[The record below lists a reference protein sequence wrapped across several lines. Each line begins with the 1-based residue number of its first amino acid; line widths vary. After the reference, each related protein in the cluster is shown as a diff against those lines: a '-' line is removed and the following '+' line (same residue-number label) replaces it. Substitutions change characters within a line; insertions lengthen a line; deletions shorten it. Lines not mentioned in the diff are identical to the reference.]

1 MACLSRPHD
10 SLGSH
15 GPPHDSL
22 GSHGRPHDSLGSH
35 LRYCTSM
42 LELGS
47 T

>member
-1 MACLSRPHD
+1 MACLGRPYD

-22 GSHGRPHDSLGSH
+22 GGHGRPHDSLGSH